1 MYPSVIS
8 VVPKDNYVLEIA
20 FNNGES
26 GLLDMKP
33 YLDFGVF
40 NRIKDYISFEKVF
53 VAFDTIE
60 WESGADLDP
69 EFVYAKCK
77 KNLSNPNWAGIVGD
91 SRLPEK
97 IDTGLKLQG
106 MK

>member
-1 MYPSVIS
+1 MYPSVTA
-8 VVPKDNYVLEIA
+8 VVPRNDYLLDIT
-20 FNNGES
+20 FSNGEY
-26 GLLDMKP
+26 GVLDMKP

-40 NRIKDYISFEKVF
+40 NRIKDSESFEKVT

-77 KNLSNPNWAGIVGD
+77 KSPA
-91 SRLPEK
+91 
-97 IDTGLKLQG
+97 
-106 MK
+106 